1 MTEPLSDQQ
10 LLQAYAAEKSDDA
23 FRAIVDRHARWI
35 FAAAFR
41 QLDDRQMAEDAVQI
55 VFVLLARRS
64 RKMPTHQKLSGWLF
78 NTLGYT
84 VKNLRRASRR
94 RQMHEQLAALE
105 RSNVT
110 EPSARV
116 DDLGTH
122 LDAAVAGL
130 GQADRSAI
138 VLRFYQDRS
147 FGEIAETLGITEI
160 AARKRV
166 SRGTE
171 KLRKRF
177 EKLGARPG
185 PDAAALSVAAVGGL
199 EHAPGALA
207 QSAANVA
214 LAAKAGAAI
223 PATILTATKGTA
235 YLMAVAKL
243 KISTAIVIIC
253 LLTASATVVTIH
265 YAPSLS
271 AQSTPPDSSAAAPAS
286 TATRPTD
293 FAGYYGLK
301 GGQIIERFTDVPADV
316 RDAFLRKNRIFINH
330 KPGSALDARQEG
342 HFIGVSSSDA
352 LSANLYSDDADYPL
366 RQLVNFIC
374 FIRGHASVEL
384 EIDGD
389 LASRQLSGDIIFA
402 RDAADD
408 ELSAGL
414 TKFLHNEFAID
425 AAVAYRDV
433 PRKVIVL
440 RGHCKFTALPQA
452 PASFDMAQP
461 CLEIFGSYALDKHSK
476 SNGSSQT
483 GLGHL
488 ARDLGDYLN
497 EQTFIEADGLPGF
510 WSMRSYG
517 EVPGD
522 ITNRNLVLQHIQE
535 QTGLT
540 WTEETRVVSRLFIEK
555 PAR

>member
-10 LLQAYAAEKSDDA
+10 LLQAYAEEKSEDA

-41 QLDDRQMAEDAVQI
+41 QLGDRQMAEDTVQI

-64 RKMPTHQKLSGWLF
+64 HKMPTHQKLSGWLF

-84 VKNLRRASRR
+84 MKNLRRASRS

-116 DDLGTH
+116 NDLGTH
-122 LDAAVAGL
+122 LDAAVASL

-199 EHAPGALA
+199 EHAPAALA

-235 YLMAVAKL
+235 YLMAVAKI
-243 KISTAIVIIC
+243 KISAAIMLIC
-253 LLTASATVVTIH
+253 LLAIPATIVTIR
-265 YAPSLS
+265 YAPSLL
-271 AQSTPPDSSAAAPAS
+271 AQSTPPDSPATAAAPAS
-286 TATRPTD
+286 R
-293 FAGYYGLK
+293 
-301 GGQIIERFTDVPADV
+301 PADIASYYTLQANQVFKRITNAPPDV
-316 RDAFLRKNRIFINH
+316 RSRFLQKNRIFIKNQLA
-330 KPGSALDARQEG
+330 GARNAQQQG
-342 HFIGVSSSDA
+342 HLIGVSSTDA
-352 LSANLYSDDADYPL
+352 LSANLYSDEAEFPL
-366 RQLVNFIC
+366 SQLVNFVC
-374 FIRGHASVEL
+374 FIRGHADMET
-384 EIDGD
+384 EIDSD
-389 LASRQLSGDIIFA
+389 LASRPLTGDIIFA
-402 RDAADD
+402 RDASDD
-408 ELSAGL
+408 ELSAAFA
-414 TKFLHNEFAID
+414 TFLHDEFAID

-440 RGHCKFTALPQA
+440 HGHWKFKPLPQA
-452 PASFDMAQP
+452 PALVDMRQP
-461 CLEIFGSYALDKHSK
+461 CIELFGNYALDKQSK
-476 SNGSSQT
+476 SDGSSQT
-483 GLGHL
+483 GRPRIARNLGNQ
-488 ARDLGDYLN
+488 LN
-497 EQTFIEADGLPGF
+497 QQVIIEADGVPDF
-510 WSMRSYG
+510 VSMRSYG

-522 ITNRNLVLQHIQE
+522 ISNRNLVLQHIQE

-540 WTEETRVVSRLFIEK
+540 WTEETRTVSRLFIEK
-555 PAR
+555 PVH

>member
-10 LLQAYAAEKSDDA
+10 LLQAYAGEKSDDA

-41 QLDDRQMAEDAVQI
+41 QLGDRQMAEDAVQI
-55 VFVLLARRS
+55 VFVLLAQRS
-64 RKMPTHQKLSGWLF
+64 RNMPTHQKLSGWLF

-105 RSNVT
+105 RSSVT
-110 EPSARV
+110 EPSPRV

-122 LDAAVAGL
+122 LDAAVASL

-171 KLRKRF
+171 KLRRRF
-177 EKLGARPG
+177 EKMGARPG
-185 PDAAALSVAAVGGL
+185 PDAAALSMAAVGGL
-199 EHAPGALA
+199 EHAPAALV
-207 QSAANVA
+207 QSVANVA

-235 YLMAVAKL
+235 YLMAAAKI
-243 KISTAIVIIC
+243 KISAAIVAIC
-253 LLTASATVVTIH
+253 VLGISATVLTIRFV
-265 YAPSLS
+265 PSLF
-271 AQSTPPDSSAAAPAS
+271 AQSPPTDSSAPAQAAPS
-286 TATRPTD
+286 TRPTD
-293 FAGYYGLK
+293 FASYYALQGNEVFKRITDAPPGLRNQFLQK
-301 GGQIIERFTDVPADV
+301 KHRPAE
-316 RDAFLRKNRIFINH
+316 
-330 KPGSALDARQEG
+330 KPYQGG
-342 HFIGVSSSDA
+342 HFFAASSRAGMGV
-352 LSANLYSDDADYPL
+352 NLYSPQLDYTL
-366 RQLVNFIC
+366 GQLLNLVG
-374 FIRGHASVEL
+374 FIRNASAVET
-384 EIDGD
+384 EIDGG
-389 LASRQLSGDIIFA
+389 LANTRLSGDIIFKS
-402 RDAADD
+402 DASDD
-408 ELSAGL
+408 AFSTGL
-414 TKFLHNEFAID
+414 AKFLHDEFAID
-425 AAVAYRDV
+425 AAVTYRDV

-440 RGHCKFTALPQA
+440 HGHCKFTPLPQA
-452 PASFDMAQP
+452 PASFDMPQP
-461 CLEIFGSYALDKHSK
+461 CLEIFGSYALDKHSR
-476 SNGSSQT
+476 NDGSSEG

-488 ARDLGDYLN
+488 ARDWGDYLN

-510 WSMRSYG
+510 WSMRTYG
-517 EVPGD
+517 HLPGD
-522 ITNRNLVLQHIQE
+522 RQNRDLILRHIQE

-540 WTEETRVVSRLFIEK
+540 WTEETRTVSRLFIEK
-555 PAR
+555 VVH